1 MAIPSHSSHNASTH
15 DGARGGAKPLILIVD
30 DSNVARTIIRVTF
43 QNDFEIHEAS
53 DGAQAIEM
61 LRRGEYSYS
70 AILLDLVMQEVDG
83 WAVLKFLRESG
94 IIKTVPVVVETAS
107 AIDLQ
112 TVTELYESGA
122 WEVIG
127 KPFDGKML
135 LALMKTVCE
144 RANAIAAA
152 IASAG
157 GELNAVVEGTAAAVF
172 AVDAAT
178 GKIARA
184 NGRFNALV
192 GYSRTVGFTL
202 ADVVGQNAELFN
214 GIVRNTVES
223 GFGGPVL
230 VDSLKP
236 NHVDVLFCELMK
248 SSGTRHDLVVGTL
261 MDITAMANRLREL
274 EAAVAAGRRA

>member
-1 MAIPSHSSHNASTH
+1 MTIPTHHFNLH
-15 DGARGGAKPLILIVD
+15 DGAHGGAKPLILIVD
-30 DSNVARTIIRVTF
+30 DSNVARTILRITF
-43 QNDFEIHEAS
+43 QNDFEVHEAS
-53 DGAQAIEM
+53 DGTQAIEM
-61 LRRGEYSYS
+61 LRRGEFSYS
-70 AILLDLVMQEVDG
+70 AIMLDLVMKEVDG

-107 AIDLQ
+107 AIELE
-112 TVTELYESGA
+112 TVTELYECGA
-122 WEVIG
+122 WGVIG

-135 LALMKTVCE
+135 LALVKAVCK
-144 RANAIAAA
+144 RANAAAA
-152 IASAG
+152 SIASAG
-157 GELNAVVEGTAAAVF
+157 GELNAVLEGTAAAVF
-172 AVDAAT
+172 AVDAVT
-178 GKIARA
+178 GKIVRA

-214 GIVRNTVES
+214 GVVKNTVDS
-223 GFGGPVL
+223 GSGGPVL

-248 SSGTRHDLVVGTL
+248 SSGARNDLVVGTL

-274 EAAVAAGRRA
+274 EAVVAAGGRA

>member
-1 MAIPSHSSHNASTH
+1 MTIPSHHLGTH
-15 DGARGGAKPLILIVD
+15 DGARMGAKPLILIVD
-30 DSNVARTIIRVTF
+30 DSNVVRSIIRVVF
-43 QNDFEIHEAS
+43 QNDFEVHEALG
-53 DGAQAIEM
+53 GAQAIEM
-61 LRRGEYSYS
+61 LRRGEHSYS
-70 AILLDLVMQEVDG
+70 AIMLDLVMQDVDG

-107 AIDLQ
+107 AIELQ
-112 TVTELYESGA
+112 TVTELYEYGA

-135 LALMKTVCE
+135 LARVKAVCE
-144 RANAIAAA
+144 RANAAAAA

-157 GELNAVVEGTAAAVF
+157 GELNAVLEGTAAAVF

-178 GKIARA
+178 GKILRA
-184 NGRFNALV
+184 NGHFNALV
-192 GYSRTVGFTL
+192 GHSRTIGFTL

-214 GIVRNTVES
+214 GVVRKTVDS
-223 GFGGPVL
+223 GSGGPIL

-248 SSGTRHDLVVGTL
+248 SSGSHHDLVVGTL
-261 MDITAMANRLREL
+261 TDITAMANRLREL

>member
-1 MAIPSHSSHNASTH
+1 MTIPNHHLSMR
-15 DGARGGAKPLILIVD
+15 DGAHGGARPLILIVD
-30 DSNVARTIIRVTF
+30 DSNVVRSISRVIF
-43 QNDFEIHEAS
+43 QNDFEVHEAS
-53 DGAQAIEM
+53 DGAKAIEI
-61 LRRGEYSYS
+61 LRKGEHNYS
-70 AILLDLVMQEVDG
+70 AILLDLVMQGVDG
-83 WAVLKFLRESG
+83 WEVLKFLRESG
-94 IIKTVPVVVETAS
+94 IVKTVPVVVETAS

-112 TVTELYESGA
+112 TVTELYECGA
-122 WEVIG
+122 WEVIA

-135 LALMKTVCE
+135 LALMKAVCE
-144 RANAIAAA
+144 RASSAAAA

-157 GELNAVVEGTAAAVF
+157 GELNAVLEGTAAAVF

-178 GKIARA
+178 GRIVRA
-184 NGRFNALV
+184 NGRFNAVV

-202 ADVVGQNAELFN
+202 ADVVGKNAELFN
-214 GIVRNTVES
+214 GVVRNTVDS
-223 GFGGPVL
+223 GSGGPIL

-248 SSGTRHDLVVGTL
+248 CSGAHHDLVVGTL

>member
-1 MAIPSHSSHNASTH
+1 MTIPTHHFNLH
-15 DGARGGAKPLILIVD
+15 DGAHGGAKPLILVVD
-30 DSNVARTIIRVTF
+30 DSNVARTIIRITF
-43 QNDFEIHEAS
+43 QNDFEVHEAS
-53 DGAQAIEM
+53 DGTQAIEM

-70 AILLDLVMQEVDG
+70 AIMLDLVMKEVDG

-107 AIDLQ
+107 AIDLEI
-112 TVTELYESGA
+112 VTELYESGV
-122 WEVIG
+122 WKVVG
-127 KPFDGKML
+127 KPFDGKMM
-135 LALMKTVCE
+135 LALVKSVCA
-144 RANAIAAA
+144 RTNAINTA

-157 GELNAVVEGTAAAVF
+157 GELNAVLEGTAAAVF
-172 AVDAAT
+172 AVDATT
-178 GKIARA
+178 GKIVRA

-192 GYSRTVGFTL
+192 GYSRTVGFSL

-214 GIVRNTVES
+214 GIVRNTVDT
-223 GFGGPVL
+223 GFGGPIL

-248 SSGTRHDLVVGTL
+248 FSGARHDLVVGTL

-274 EAAVAAGRRA
+274 EAAVAAGGRA

>member
-1 MAIPSHSSHNASTH
+1 MTIPTHHFNLH
-15 DGARGGAKPLILIVD
+15 DGAHGGAKPLILVVD
-30 DSNVARTIIRVTF
+30 DSNVARTIIRITF
-43 QNDFEIHEAS
+43 QNDFEVHEAS
-53 DGAQAIEM
+53 DGTQAIEM

-70 AILLDLVMQEVDG
+70 AIMLDLVMKEVDG

-107 AIDLQ
+107 AIELE
-112 TVTELYESGA
+112 TVTELYECGA
-122 WEVIG
+122 WGVIG

-135 LALMKTVCE
+135 LALVKAVCK
-144 RANAIAAA
+144 RANAAAAA

-157 GELNAVVEGTAAAVF
+157 GELNAVLEGTAAAVF

-178 GKIARA
+178 GKIVRA

-214 GIVRNTVES
+214 GVVRNTIDS
-223 GFGGPVL
+223 GSGGPIL

-248 SSGTRHDLVVGTL
+248 SSGARHDLVVGTL

-274 EAAVAAGRRA
+274 EAAVAAGGRA

>member
-1 MAIPSHSSHNASTH
+1 MTIPSHHLSTH
-15 DGARGGAKPLILIVD
+15 DGARRGAKPPILIVD
-30 DSNVARTIIRVTF
+30 DSNVVRSFLRIIF
-43 QNDFEIHEAS
+43 QNDFEVHEAS
-53 DGAQAIEM
+53 GGAQAIEM
-61 LRRGEYSYS
+61 LRMGEYSYS
-70 AILLDLVMQEVDG
+70 AIMLDLVMPEADDG

-107 AIDLQ
+107 AIDVQ
-112 TVTELYESGA
+112 MVTELYECGA
-122 WEVIG
+122 WEVVG

-135 LALMKTVCE
+135 LARVKSVCA
-144 RANAIAAA
+144 RANAAAVA

-157 GELNAVVEGTAAAVF
+157 GELNAVLEGTAAAVF

-178 GKIARA
+178 GKIVRA

-192 GYSRTVGFTL
+192 GYSRTVGFSL

-214 GIVRNTVES
+214 GVIRNTVDS
-223 GFGGPVL
+223 GSGGPIL

-236 NHVDVLFCELMK
+236 NHIDVLFCELMK
-248 SSGTRHDLVVGTL
+248 CSGARYDLVVGTL

>member
-1 MAIPSHSSHNASTH
+1 MTIPTHHFNLH
-15 DGARGGAKPLILIVD
+15 DGAHGGAKPLILVVD
-30 DSNVARTIIRVTF
+30 DSNVARTIIRITF
-43 QNDFEIHEAS
+43 QNDFEVHEAS
-53 DGAQAIEM
+53 DGTQAIEM

-70 AILLDLVMQEVDG
+70 AIMLDLVMKEVDG

-107 AIDLQ
+107 AIELE
-112 TVTELYESGA
+112 TVTELYECGA
-122 WEVIG
+122 WGVIG

-135 LALMKTVCE
+135 LALVKAVCQ
-144 RANAIAAA
+144 RANAAAAA

-157 GELNAVVEGTAAAVF
+157 GELNAVLEGTAAAVF
-172 AVDAAT
+172 AVDAVT
-178 GKIARA
+178 GKIVRA

-214 GIVRNTVES
+214 GVVKNTVDS
-223 GFGGPVL
+223 GSGGPVL

-248 SSGTRHDLVVGTL
+248 SSGARNDLVVGTL

-274 EAAVAAGRRA
+274 EAAVAAGGRA

>member
-1 MAIPSHSSHNASTH
+1 MTIPTHHLHLH
-15 DGARGGAKPLILIVD
+15 DGAHGGAKPLILVVD
-30 DSNVARTIIRVTF
+30 DSNVARTIIRITF
-43 QNDFEIHEAS
+43 QNDFEVHEAS
-53 DGAQAIEM
+53 DGTQAIEM

-70 AILLDLVMQEVDG
+70 AIMLDLVMKEVDG

-107 AIDLQ
+107 AIELE
-112 TVTELYESGA
+112 TVTELYECGA
-122 WEVIG
+122 WGVIG

-135 LALMKTVCE
+135 LALVKAVCK
-144 RANAIAAA
+144 RANAAVAA

-157 GELNAVVEGTAAAVF
+157 GELNAVLEGTAAAVF
-172 AVDAAT
+172 AVNTST
-178 GKIARA
+178 GKIVRA
-184 NGRFNALV
+184 NGHFNSLV

-202 ADVVGQNAELFN
+202 ADVMGQNAELFN
-214 GIVRNTVES
+214 GVVRNTIDS
-223 GFGGPVL
+223 GSGGPIL
-230 VDSLKP
+230 VESLKP

-248 SSGTRHDLVVGTL
+248 GSGAHHDLVVGTL

>member
-1 MAIPSHSSHNASTH
+1 MTIPTHHFNLH
-15 DGARGGAKPLILIVD
+15 DGAHGGAKPLILVVD
-30 DSNVARTIIRVTF
+30 DSNVARTIIRITF
-43 QNDFEIHEAS
+43 QNDFEVHEAS
-53 DGAQAIEM
+53 DGTQAIEM
-61 LRRGEYSYS
+61 LRRGEFSYS
-70 AILLDLVMQEVDG
+70 AIMLDLVMQEVDG

-107 AIDLQ
+107 AIELE
-112 TVTELYESGA
+112 TVTELYECGA
-122 WEVIG
+122 WGVIG

-135 LALMKTVCE
+135 LALVKAVCK
-144 RANAIAAA
+144 RANAAAA

-157 GELNAVVEGTAAAVF
+157 GELNAVLEGTAAAVF
-172 AVDAAT
+172 AVDAVT
-178 GKIARA
+178 GKIVRA

-214 GIVRNTVES
+214 GVVKNTVDS
-223 GFGGPVL
+223 GSGGPVL

-248 SSGTRHDLVVGTL
+248 SSGARNDLVVGTL

-274 EAAVAAGRRA
+274 EAVVAAGGRA

>member
-1 MAIPSHSSHNASTH
+1 MTIPTHHFNLH
-15 DGARGGAKPLILIVD
+15 DGAHGGAKPLILVVD
-30 DSNVARTIIRVTF
+30 DSNVARTIIRITF
-43 QNDFEIHEAS
+43 QNDFEVHEAS
-53 DGAQAIEM
+53 DGTQAIEM

-70 AILLDLVMQEVDG
+70 AIMLDLVMKEVDG

-107 AIDLQ
+107 AIELE
-112 TVTELYESGA
+112 TVTELYECGA
-122 WEVIG
+122 WGVIG

-135 LALMKTVCE
+135 LALVKAVCK
-144 RANAIAAA
+144 RANAAAAA

-157 GELNAVVEGTAAAVF
+157 GELNAVLEGTAAAVF

-178 GKIARA
+178 GKIVRA

-192 GYSRTVGFTL
+192 GYSRTVGFAL

-214 GIVRNTVES
+214 GVVKNTVDS
-223 GFGGPVL
+223 GSGGPVL

-248 SSGTRHDLVVGTL
+248 SSGARNDLVVGTL

-274 EAAVAAGRRA
+274 EAAVAAGGRA

>member
-1 MAIPSHSSHNASTH
+1 MTIPNHHLSTH
-15 DGARGGAKPLILIVD
+15 DGARMGTKPLILIID
-30 DSNVARTIIRVTF
+30 DSNVARTFIRAIF
-43 QNDFEIHEAS
+43 QNDFEVHEAT
-53 DGAQAIEM
+53 GGTQAIEM
-61 LRRGEYSYS
+61 LRMGEHNYS
-70 AILLDLVMQEVDG
+70 AIMLDLVMQEVDG

-94 IIKTVPVVVETAS
+94 IIQTVPVVVETAS

-112 TVTELYESGA
+112 TVTELYECGA

-127 KPFDGKML
+127 KPFDGKVL
-135 LALMKTVCE
+135 LALVKTVCE
-144 RANAIAAA
+144 RANAAAAA

-157 GELNAVVEGTAAAVF
+157 GELNAVLEGTAAAVF

-178 GKIARA
+178 GKIVRA

-192 GYSRTVGFTL
+192 GYPRTVGFTL
-202 ADVVGQNAELFN
+202 ADVVGHNAELFN
-214 GIVRNTVES
+214 GIVRNTIDS
-223 GFGGPVL
+223 GSGGPIL

-248 SSGTRHDLVVGTL
+248 CSGDHHDLVVGTL
-261 MDITAMANRLREL
+261 MDMTAMVNRLREL

>member
-1 MAIPSHSSHNASTH
+1 MTIPTHHFNLH
-15 DGARGGAKPLILIVD
+15 DGAHGSAKPLILVVD
-30 DSNVARTIIRVTF
+30 DSNVARTIIRITF
-43 QNDFEIHEAS
+43 QNDFEVHEAS
-53 DGAQAIEM
+53 DGTQAIEM

-70 AILLDLVMQEVDG
+70 AIMLDLVMKEVDG

-107 AIDLQ
+107 AIELE
-112 TVTELYESGA
+112 TVTELYECGA
-122 WEVIG
+122 WGVIG

-135 LALMKTVCE
+135 LALVKAVCK
-144 RANAIAAA
+144 RANAAAAA

-157 GELNAVVEGTAAAVF
+157 GELNAVLEGTAAAVF

-178 GKIARA
+178 GKIVRA

-214 GIVRNTVES
+214 GVVKNTVDS
-223 GFGGPVL
+223 GSGGPVL

-248 SSGTRHDLVVGTL
+248 SSGARNDLVVGTL

-274 EAAVAAGRRA
+274 EAAVAAGGRA

>member
-1 MAIPSHSSHNASTH
+1 MTIPTHHFNLH
-15 DGARGGAKPLILIVD
+15 DGAHGGAKPLILVVD
-30 DSNVARTIIRVTF
+30 DSNVARTIIRITF
-43 QNDFEIHEAS
+43 QNDFEVHEAS
-53 DGAQAIEM
+53 DGTQAIEM
-61 LRRGEYSYS
+61 LRRGEFSYS
-70 AILLDLVMQEVDG
+70 AIMLDLVMKEVDG

-107 AIDLQ
+107 AIELE
-112 TVTELYESGA
+112 TVTELYECGA
-122 WEVIG
+122 WGVIG

-135 LALMKTVCE
+135 LALVKAVCK
-144 RANAIAAA
+144 RANAAAAA

-157 GELNAVVEGTAAAVF
+157 GELNAVLEGTAAAVF

-178 GKIARA
+178 GKIVRA

-214 GIVRNTVES
+214 GVVKNTVDS
-223 GFGGPVL
+223 GSGGPVL

-248 SSGTRHDLVVGTL
+248 SSGARNDLVVGTL

-274 EAAVAAGRRA
+274 EAAVAAGGRA

>member
-1 MAIPSHSSHNASTH
+1 MTIPSHHFSTH
-15 DGARGGAKPLILIVD
+15 DGAREGAKPLILIID
-30 DSNVARTIIRVTF
+30 DSNVARTFIRVIF
-43 QNDFEIHEAS
+43 QNDFEVHEAT
-53 DGAQAIEM
+53 GGTQAIEM
-61 LRRGEYSYS
+61 LRMGEHNYS
-70 AILLDLVMQEVDG
+70 AIMLDLVMQEVDG
-83 WAVLKFLRESG
+83 WEVLKFLRESG
-94 IIKTVPVVVETAS
+94 IAKTVPVVVETAS

-112 TVTELYESGA
+112 TVTELYECGA

-135 LALMKTVCE
+135 LALVKTVCE
-144 RANAIAAA
+144 RANAAAAA

-157 GELNAVVEGTAAAVF
+157 GELNAVLEGTAAAVF

-178 GKIARA
+178 GKIVRA

-214 GIVRNTVES
+214 GVVRNTVDS
-223 GFGGPVL
+223 GSGGPIL

-248 SSGTRHDLVVGTL
+248 CSGARHDLVVGTL
-261 MDITAMANRLREL
+261 MDITAMVNRLREL

>member
-1 MAIPSHSSHNASTH
+1 MIIPSHHLSTH
-15 DGARGGAKPLILIVD
+15 DGARRDAKPPILIVD
-30 DSNVARTIIRVTF
+30 DSNVVRSIIRVIF
-43 QNDFEIHEAS
+43 QNDFDVHEAS
-53 DGAQAIEM
+53 GGTQAIEM
-61 LRRGEYSYS
+61 LRRGEYNYS
-70 AILLDLVMQEVDG
+70 AIILDLVMQEVDG
-83 WAVLKFLRESG
+83 WEVLKFLRESG

-112 TVTELYESGA
+112 TVTELYECGA

-127 KPFDGKML
+127 KPFDGKVL
-135 LALMKTVCE
+135 LALVKTVCE
-144 RANAIAAA
+144 RATAAAAA

-157 GELNAVVEGTAAAVF
+157 GELNAVLEGTAAAVF

-178 GKIARA
+178 GKIVRA

-192 GYSRTVGFTL
+192 GYPRTVGFTL
-202 ADVVGQNAELFN
+202 ADIVGQNAELFN
-214 GIVRNTVES
+214 GVVKKTVDS
-223 GFGGPVL
+223 GSGGPIL

-248 SSGTRHDLVVGTL
+248 CSGARNDLVVGTL
-261 MDITAMANRLREL
+261 MDFTAMVNRLREL

>member
-1 MAIPSHSSHNASTH
+1 MTIPGHHLSTH
-15 DGARGGAKPLILIVD
+15 DGAHGGAKPLILVVD
-30 DSNVARTIIRVTF
+30 DSNVARTIIRITF
-43 QNDFEIHEAS
+43 QNDFEVHEAS
-53 DGAQAIEM
+53 DGTQAIEM

-70 AILLDLVMQEVDG
+70 AIMLDLVMKEVDG

-107 AIDLQ
+107 AIELE
-112 TVTELYESGA
+112 TVTELYECGA
-122 WEVIG
+122 WGVIG

-135 LALMKTVCE
+135 LALVKAVCK
-144 RANAIAAA
+144 RANAAVAA

-157 GELNAVVEGTAAAVF
+157 GELNAVLEGTAAAVF
-172 AVDAAT
+172 AVDAVT
-178 GKIARA
+178 GKIVRA

-202 ADVVGQNAELFN
+202 ADVVGQKAELFN
-214 GIVRNTVES
+214 GIVKNTVDS
-223 GFGGPVL
+223 GSGGPVL

-248 SSGTRHDLVVGTL
+248 CSGARNDLVVGTL
-261 MDITAMANRLREL
+261 MDITAMVNRLREL

>member
-1 MAIPSHSSHNASTH
+1 MMTIPSHNFGTP
-15 DGARGGAKPLILIVD
+15 DGAVGGAKPRILIID
-30 DSNVARTIIRVTF
+30 DSNVARTIIRITF
-43 QNDFEIHEAS
+43 QNDFEVHEAS
-53 DGAQAIEM
+53 DGTQAIEM

-70 AILLDLVMQEVDG
+70 AIILDLVMQEVDG

-112 TVTELYESGA
+112 TVTELYECGA

-135 LALMKTVCE
+135 LARVKSVCE
-144 RANAIAAA
+144 RANAAAAA

-157 GELNAVVEGTAAAVF
+157 GELNAVFEGTAAAVF

-178 GKIARA
+178 GKIVRA

-214 GIVRNTVES
+214 GVVRNTVGS
-223 GFGGPVL
+223 GSGGPVL

-236 NHVDVLFCELMK
+236 NHVDVLFCELMR

-261 MDITAMANRLREL
+261 MDITAMVNRLREL

>member
-1 MAIPSHSSHNASTH
+1 MTIPTHHFNLH
-15 DGARGGAKPLILIVD
+15 DGAHGGAKPLILVVD
-30 DSNVARTIIRVTF
+30 DSNVARTIIRITF
-43 QNDFEIHEAS
+43 QNDFEVHEAS
-53 DGAQAIEM
+53 DGTQAIEM

-70 AILLDLVMQEVDG
+70 AIMLDLVMRDVDG

-107 AIDLQ
+107 AIELE
-112 TVTELYESGA
+112 TVTELYECGA
-122 WEVIG
+122 WGVIG

-135 LALMKTVCE
+135 LALVKAVCK
-144 RANAIAAA
+144 RANAAAAA
-152 IASAG
+152 IASTG
-157 GELNAVVEGTAAAVF
+157 GELNAVLEGTAAAVF

-178 GKIARA
+178 GKIVRA

-214 GIVRNTVES
+214 GIVRNTVDS
-223 GFGGPVL
+223 GSGGPIL

-248 SSGTRHDLVVGTL
+248 GSGSHHDLVVGTL

>member
-1 MAIPSHSSHNASTH
+1 MIIPNHHPGTH
-15 DGARGGAKPLILIVD
+15 DGARRAAKPLILID
-30 DSNVARTIIRVTF
+30 DDTNVVRSIIRVIF
-43 QNDFEIHEAS
+43 QNDFEVHEATG
-53 DGAQAIEM
+53 GAQAIEM
-61 LRRGEYSYS
+61 LRMGEHNYS
-70 AILLDLVMQEVDG
+70 AIMLDLVMPEVDG

-112 TVTELYESGA
+112 TVTELYECGA

-135 LALMKTVCE
+135 LALVKAVCE
-144 RANAIAAA
+144 RANAAAAA

-157 GELNAVVEGTAAAVF
+157 GELNAVLEGTAAAVF
-172 AVDAAT
+172 AVNAAT
-178 GKIARA
+178 GKIVRA

-214 GIVRNTVES
+214 GVVRNTVDS
-223 GFGGPVL
+223 GSGGPIL

-236 NHVDVLFCELMK
+236 NHVEVLFCELMK
-248 SSGTRHDLVVGTL
+248 CSGARHDLVVGTL

>member
-1 MAIPSHSSHNASTH
+1 MTIPTHHLNLH
-15 DGARGGAKPLILIVD
+15 DGAHGGAKPLILVVD
-30 DSNVARTIIRVTF
+30 DSNVARTIIRITF
-43 QNDFEIHEAS
+43 QNDFEVHEAS
-53 DGAQAIEM
+53 DGTQAIEM

-70 AILLDLVMQEVDG
+70 AIMLDLVMQDVDG

-107 AIDLQ
+107 AIELE
-112 TVTELYESGA
+112 TVTELYECGA
-122 WEVIG
+122 WGVIG

-135 LALMKTVCE
+135 LALVKAVCK
-144 RANAIAAA
+144 RANAAVAA

-157 GELNAVVEGTAAAVF
+157 GELNAVLEGTAAAVF
-172 AVDAAT
+172 AVDAVT
-178 GKIARA
+178 GKIVRA

-202 ADVVGQNAELFN
+202 ADVVGQKAELFN
-214 GIVRNTVES
+214 GIVKNTVDS
-223 GFGGPVL
+223 GSGGPVL

-248 SSGTRHDLVVGTL
+248 CSGARNDLVVGTL
-261 MDITAMANRLREL
+261 MDITAMVNRLREL

>member
-1 MAIPSHSSHNASTH
+1 MTIPTHHFNLH
-15 DGARGGAKPLILIVD
+15 DGARGGAKPLILVVD
-30 DSNVARTIIRVTF
+30 DSNVARTIIRITF
-43 QNDFEIHEAS
+43 QNDFEVHEAS
-53 DGAQAIEM
+53 DGTQAIEM
-61 LRRGEYSYS
+61 LRRGEYNYS
-70 AILLDLVMQEVDG
+70 AIMLDLVMKEVDG

-107 AIDLQ
+107 AIELE
-112 TVTELYESGA
+112 TVTELYECGA
-122 WEVIG
+122 WGVIG

-135 LALMKTVCE
+135 LALVKAVCK
-144 RANAIAAA
+144 RANAAVAA

-157 GELNAVVEGTAAAVF
+157 GELNAVLEGTAAAVF
-172 AVDAAT
+172 AVDAVT
-178 GKIARA
+178 GKIVRA

-214 GIVRNTVES
+214 GIVKNTVDS
-223 GFGGPVL
+223 GSGGPVL

-248 SSGTRHDLVVGTL
+248 CSGARNDLVVGTL
-261 MDITAMANRLREL
+261 MDITAMVNRLREL

>member
-1 MAIPSHSSHNASTH
+1 MTIPTHHFNLH
-15 DGARGGAKPLILIVD
+15 DGAHGGAKPLILVVD
-30 DSNVARTIIRVTF
+30 DSNVARTIIRITF
-43 QNDFEIHEAS
+43 QNDFEVHEAS
-53 DGAQAIEM
+53 DGTQAIEM

-70 AILLDLVMQEVDG
+70 AIMLDLVMKEVDG

-107 AIDLQ
+107 AIELE
-112 TVTELYESGA
+112 TVTELYECGA
-122 WEVIG
+122 WGVIG

-135 LALMKTVCE
+135 LALVKAVCK
-144 RANAIAAA
+144 RANAAAAA

-157 GELNAVVEGTAAAVF
+157 GELNAVLEGTAAAVF

-178 GKIARA
+178 GKIVRA

-214 GIVRNTVES
+214 GVVKSTVDS
-223 GFGGPVL
+223 GSGGPVL

-248 SSGTRHDLVVGTL
+248 SSGARNDLVVGTL

-274 EAAVAAGRRA
+274 EAAVAAGGRA

>member
-1 MAIPSHSSHNASTH
+1 MTIPTHHFNLH
-15 DGARGGAKPLILIVD
+15 DGAHGGAKPLILVVD
-30 DSNVARTIIRVTF
+30 DSNVARTIIRITF
-43 QNDFEIHEAS
+43 QNDFEVHEAS
-53 DGAQAIEM
+53 DGTQAIEM
-61 LRRGEYSYS
+61 LRRGEFSYS
-70 AILLDLVMQEVDG
+70 AIMLDLVMKEVDG

-107 AIDLQ
+107 AIELE
-112 TVTELYESGA
+112 TVTELYECGA
-122 WEVIG
+122 WGVIG

-135 LALMKTVCE
+135 LALVKAVCK
-144 RANAIAAA
+144 RANAAAAA

-157 GELNAVVEGTAAAVF
+157 GELNAVLEGTAAAVF
-172 AVDAAT
+172 AVDAVT
-178 GKIARA
+178 GKIVRA

-214 GIVRNTVES
+214 GVVKNTVDS
-223 GFGGPVL
+223 GSGGPVL

-248 SSGTRHDLVVGTL
+248 SSGARNDLVVGTL

-274 EAAVAAGRRA
+274 EAAVAAGGRA